1 MFGSGSS
8 SVSSEV
14 KTFEQKEITSK
25 EFFYNTFD
33 LLSKNSFEYG
43 DIDFFNSA
51 SFYPIINKITSEI
64 SVLSINKNIRK
75 ESSLMQDKTQLK
87 VLSKYAKNLS
97 AINYCNSQLYFE
109 IINQSSVIDK
119 EYSDDEAKTFFQDL
133 LTDAS
138 RKNSSD
144 IHISWKSDS
153 VEIKYRMDG
162 KLVKQPKK
170 ITKELGQALRNI
182 FVNKSGESEY
192 EENEVAGHIA
202 EIVDGVKKEY
212 RLSIGPTVHGYI
224 IVIRMESHV
233 SKDTTLET
241 WGYSPRATSLIRHLF
256 SGHHGIV
263 LVTGATGSGKSTL
276 LYTCIIEKVYENPV
290 YTPEILTVE
299 DPVEIIV
306 DGVNQVQVNTKG
318 DQKNWITFSSAIKM
332 FLRQDPDMIV
342 VGEIRDY
349 EVAIQAVTAAKT
361 GHLTA
366 STLHTNDVKSTFG
379 RLRELGID
387 NANIEDGIR
396 GVISQKLLNRLCQH
410 CKVKYERDGA
420 IFFKRNNE
428 GCPECEGSSV
438 KGCKGRVP
446 IVEIAELNNNP
457 ENYRI
462 ENFVDY
468 YSLEEN
474 VIYLI
479 QEGLIDEEEGS
490 RYIHLGLHSDLAKRQ
505 YILDIW
511 GKATKHDSKENH
523 IFPIFQPIIDDKDY
537 IIGFE
542 SFMRMKNDSG
552 DLIVPKYFLDLVK
565 EMNMYSQFSMF
576 ILDQLIEAAK
586 KMEKKI
592 FWNIDVDNIQSDD
605 FLESVLN
612 KLKNHDVLDKI
623 VLEFS
628 FDKKFK
634 NFITNCNKEGI
645 KISLDHFDGNMTD
658 IIFIEQNG
666 LKFDYVKTT
675 KSFVDGIHTN
685 EKWLD
690 HYLDLVISNDGAII
704 VNFIETDAML
714 KEVLLKYKKIVIG
727 YQGYGV
733 NRPDFIE
740 NFVK

>member
-1 MFGSGSS
+1 MFEGFNSKQLDSI
-8 SVSSEV
+8 V
-14 KTFEQKEITSK
+14 EQKEIVSK

-43 DIDFFNSA
+43 EIDVFNAA
-51 SFYPIINKITSEI
+51 SFYPIINKTTSEI
-64 SVLSINKNIRK
+64 SVLSVNKNIRRDFG
-75 ESSLMQDKTQLK
+75 LLPDKKQLK
-87 VLSKYAKNLS
+87 ILSKYAKDLGS
-97 AINYCNSQLYFE
+97 IYYCSNTLFFD
-109 IINQSSVIDK
+109 IIQQSSVIDK
-119 EYSDDEAKTFFQDL
+119 EYSDDEARTFFQDL

-138 RKNSSD
+138 RKNASD
-144 IHISWKSDS
+144 IHISWLSDS

-162 KLVKQPKK
+162 KVVKQPKK
-170 ITKELGQALRNI
+170 ITKTLGQALRNI

-192 EENEVAGHIA
+192 EENEVSGHIA

-241 WGYSPRATSLIRHLF
+241 WGYSPKAAKLIRRLF
-256 SGHHGIV
+256 SAHHGIV

-276 LYTCIIEKVYENPV
+276 LYTCIIEKVNESTV

-318 DQKNWITFSSAIKM
+318 DSKNWITFSTAIKM

-349 EVAIQAVTAAKT
+349 EVAIQAITAAKT

-387 NANIEDGIR
+387 NANIEDGIK
-396 GVISQKLLNRLCQH
+396 GVVSQKLLNRLCKH
-410 CKVKYERDGA
+410 CRIQYERDGA
-420 IFFKRNNE
+420 VFYKRNHE
-428 GCPECEGSSV
+428 GCQECEGSSV
-438 KGCKGRVP
+438 RGCKGRVP
-446 IVEIAELNNNP
+446 IVEIAELNNSP

-479 QEGLIDEEEGS
+479 QEGIIDEEEGS
-490 RYIHLGLHSDLAKRQ
+490 RYIQIGLHSDLAKRQ

-511 GKATKHDSKENH
+511 GKATKNNKNEHH
-523 IFPIFQPIIDDKDY
+523 IFPIFQPIMDDKDY

-542 SFMRMKNDSG
+542 SFMRMKNESG
-552 DLIVPKYFLDLVK
+552 DLIVPKYFLELVK
-565 EMNMYSQFSMF
+565 EMDMYSQFSMF
-576 ILDQLIEAAK
+576 ILDQLIDSAK

-592 FWNIDVDNIQSDD
+592 FWNIDADNILNEE
-605 FLESVLN
+605 FAESVLN
-612 KLKNHDVLDKI
+612 KLKNHDVIDKI
-623 VLEFS
+623 VLEFT
-628 FDKKFK
+628 FDKSFKKFIG
-634 NFITNCNKEGI
+634 FCNKEGI
-645 KISLDHFDGNMTD
+645 RLSLDHFDGNMTD
-658 IIFIEQNG
+658 IIFIEKNE
-666 LKFDYVKTT
+666 LTFDYVKTT

-685 EKWLD
+685 EKWLS
-690 HYLDLVISNDGAII
+690 HYLDLVVNNNGAII

-714 KEVLLKYKKIVIG
+714 KEVLNKYKGIVTG

-733 NRPDFIE
+733 KRPDFLE
-740 NFVK
+740 NYMK